1 MERVR
6 AVIFDCDGVMFDTAS
21 ANRSYYNHLLSTFG
35 QPELSAPQF
44 DFVHMHTVDEAL
56 AHLFPDPS
64 ILAAVQ
70 AYRASLDYRP
80 YLRLLTIEPGL
91 KPLLQRIRPSHK
103 TAVATNRTDTME
115 RLLHVHGL
123 EEAFDMVVRASDVA
137 RPKPHPDSLLRIL
150 EGFELT
156 PREAVY
162 IGDSSVDQA
171 AAAAAGVALIAYRNT
186 ALKACHHIEHLL
198 EIVTLLDL

>member
-1 MERVR
+1 MKRVK
-6 AVIFDCDGVMFDTAS
+6 AVIFDCDGVMFDTAR

-64 ILAAVQ
+64 MLAAVKS
-70 AYRASLDYRP
+70 YRATLDYRP
-80 YLRLLTIEPGL
+80 YLQLLTIEPDL
-91 KPLLQRIRPSHK
+91 KPLLRRIRHRHK

-115 RLLHVHGL
+115 HLLRVHGL
-123 EEAFDMVVRASDVA
+123 EEAFDLVVCASDVA
-137 RPKPHPDSLLRIL
+137 RPKPHPDSLLRVL
-150 EGFELT
+150 AGFELT

-171 AAAAAGVALIAYRNT
+171 AAAAAGVALIAYRNPG
-186 ALKACHHIEHLL
+186 LEACHHIEHLS
-198 EIVTLLDL
+198 EIETLLGL